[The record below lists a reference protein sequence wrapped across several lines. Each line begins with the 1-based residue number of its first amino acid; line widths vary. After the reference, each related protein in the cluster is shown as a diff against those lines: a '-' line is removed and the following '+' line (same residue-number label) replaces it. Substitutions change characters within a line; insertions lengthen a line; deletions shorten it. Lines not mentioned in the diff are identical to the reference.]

1 MDKTEESLIESRK
14 KLKKYIS
21 NLELKIEVIQEV
33 IKDTET
39 LVKELKNA
47 FIRVDGEIE
56 KVEANKELY
65 ISFISFLLEDFLKE
79 EEVNYEE
86 SCCIL

>member
-21 NLELKIEVIQEV
+21 NLELIQEV

-47 FIRVDGEIE
+47 FIRVDEEI
-56 KVEANKELY
+56 KK
-65 ISFISFLLEDFLKE
+65 FKG
-79 EEVNYEE
+79 
-86 SCCIL
+86 

>member
-1 MDKTEESLIESRK
+1 MDKAEELLIEKRK
-14 KLKKYIS
+14 KIRKKIT

-47 FIRVDGEIE
+47 FIRVDEEI
-56 KVEANKELY
+56 KK
-65 ISFISFLLEDFLKE
+65 FKG
-79 EEVNYEE
+79 
-86 SCCIL
+86 

>member
-47 FIRVDGEIE
+47 FIRVDEEI
-56 KVEANKELY
+56 KQFKG
-65 ISFISFLLEDFLKE
+65 
-79 EEVNYEE
+79 
-86 SCCIL
+86 

>member
-1 MDKTEESLIESRK
+1 MNKTEESLIESRK

-47 FIRVDGEIE
+47 FIRVDEEI
-56 KVEANKELY
+56 KK
-65 ISFISFLLEDFLKE
+65 FKG
-79 EEVNYEE
+79 
-86 SCCIL
+86 

>member
-1 MDKTEESLIESRK
+1 MDKTEEWLIESRK

-47 FIRVDGEIE
+47 FIRVDEEI
-56 KVEANKELY
+56 KK
-65 ISFISFLLEDFLKE
+65 FKG
-79 EEVNYEE
+79 
-86 SCCIL
+86 

>member
-21 NLELKIEVIQEV
+21 NLELKIVVIQEV

-47 FIRVDGEIE
+47 FIRVDEEI
-56 KVEANKELY
+56 KK
-65 ISFISFLLEDFLKE
+65 FKG
-79 EEVNYEE
+79 
-86 SCCIL
+86 

>member
-1 MDKTEESLIESRK
+1 MDKTEESLMESRK

-47 FIRVDGEIE
+47 FIRVDEEI
-56 KVEANKELY
+56 KK
-65 ISFISFLLEDFLKE
+65 FKR
-79 EEVNYEE
+79 
-86 SCCIL
+86 

>member
-1 MDKTEESLIESRK
+1 MDKTEESLMESRK

-33 IKDTET
+33 RKDTET

-47 FIRVDGEIE
+47 FIRVDEEI
-56 KVEANKELY
+56 KK
-65 ISFISFLLEDFLKE
+65 FKG
-79 EEVNYEE
+79 
-86 SCCIL
+86 

>member
-1 MDKTEESLIESRK
+1 MDKAEESLIESRK

-39 LVKELKNA
+39 LIKELKNT
-47 FIRVDGEIE
+47 FIQVDEEI
-56 KVEANKELY
+56 KK
-65 ISFISFLLEDFLKE
+65 FKG
-79 EEVNYEE
+79 
-86 SCCIL
+86 

>member
-14 KLKKYIS
+14 KLKKYIF

-47 FIRVDGEIE
+47 FIRVDEEI
-56 KVEANKELY
+56 KK
-65 ISFISFLLEDFLKE
+65 FKG
-79 EEVNYEE
+79 
-86 SCCIL
+86 

>member
-47 FIRVDGEIE
+47 FIRVDEEI
-56 KVEANKELY
+56 KKFKGQKE
-65 ISFISFLLEDFLKE
+65 S
-79 EEVNYEE
+79 
-86 SCCIL
+86 

>member
-14 KLKKYIS
+14 KLKKYIF

-33 IKDTET
+33 VKDTET

-47 FIRVDGEIE
+47 FIRVDEEI
-56 KVEANKELY
+56 KK
-65 ISFISFLLEDFLKE
+65 FKG
-79 EEVNYEE
+79 
-86 SCCIL
+86 

>member
-33 IKDTET
+33 IKDIET

-47 FIRVDGEIE
+47 FIRVDEEI
-56 KVEANKELY
+56 KK
-65 ISFISFLLEDFLKE
+65 FKG
-79 EEVNYEE
+79 
-86 SCCIL
+86 

>member
-33 IKDTET
+33 IKDTKT

-47 FIRVDGEIE
+47 FIRVDEEI
-56 KVEANKELY
+56 KK
-65 ISFISFLLEDFLKE
+65 FKG
-79 EEVNYEE
+79 
-86 SCCIL
+86 

>member
-47 FIRVDGEIE
+47 FIRV
-56 KVEANKELY
+56 
-65 ISFISFLLEDFLKE
+65 
-79 EEVNYEE
+79 YEE
-86 SCCIL
+86 IKKFKG

>member
-47 FIRVDGEIE
+47 FTRVDEEI
-56 KVEANKELY
+56 KK
-65 ISFISFLLEDFLKE
+65 FKG
-79 EEVNYEE
+79 
-86 SCCIL
+86 

>member
-47 FIRVDGEIE
+47 FIRVDEEI
-56 KVEANKELY
+56 KK
-65 ISFISFLLEDFLKE
+65 FKR
-79 EEVNYEE
+79 
-86 SCCIL
+86 

>member
-14 KLKKYIS
+14 KLKKNIS

-47 FIRVDGEIE
+47 FIRVDEEI
-56 KVEANKELY
+56 KK
-65 ISFISFLLEDFLKE
+65 FKG
-79 EEVNYEE
+79 
-86 SCCIL
+86 

>member
-39 LVKELKNA
+39 LVKELKNS
-47 FIRVDGEIE
+47 
-56 KVEANKELY
+56 N
-65 ISFISFLLEDFLKE
+65 SQ
-79 EEVNYEE
+79 
-86 SCCIL
+86 

>member
-14 KLKKYIS
+14 KLKKNIS

-39 LVKELKNA
+39 LVKELKNT
-47 FIRVDGEIE
+47 FIRVDEEI
-56 KVEANKELY
+56 KK
-65 ISFISFLLEDFLKE
+65 FKG
-79 EEVNYEE
+79 
-86 SCCIL
+86 